1 MYHVQQLIENFTFSN
16 IAETYEPFDP
26 NKNYIFEP
34 DEALTSNSVALYKS
48 YYWRSITNGH
58 AGNYPVDAFG
68 NVNSNWIKIDSSNI
82 YSLLDLS
89 NTTGAEHTDDII
101 LEFDKNILMEVLSV
115 GKFNAS
121 SILIEYLDEFDV
133 VLASQTEE
141 FSVNENVYDHWDY
154 GYAPYERNVNRNI
167 KFDMIRTGVK
177 IRVTLSK
184 AEENICSCRF
194 IVAGSTTDFGEAINQ
209 LSTSYESYITT
220 TTDAL
225 GVKNNTIL
233 QRAVKSFD
241 TIVERGLKKTKEAQA
256 IALKDKKELYVI
268 FPKDEQME
276 FEIILGQLETYNDT
290 IKNEEKNTLS
300 FSIKESI

>member
-48 YYWRSITNGH
+48 YYWRSITDGH

-89 NTTGAEHTDDII
+89 NTTGAENTDDII
-101 LEFDKNILMEVLSV
+101 LEFDRNILMEVLSV

-141 FSVNENVYDHWDY
+141 FSANENVYDHWDY
-154 GYAPYERNVNRNI
+154 SYTPYERNVNRNI
-167 KFDMIRTGVK
+167 KFDMLRTGVK

-184 AEENICSCRF
+184 TEENICSCRF
-194 IVAGSTTDFGEAINQ
+194 IVAGSTTDFGDAINQ
-209 LSTSYESYITT
+209 LSTSYESYITA